1 MKFAVIGAGSWGT
14 TLAGILCENDNEV
27 TLWAREPEVVEGIN
41 KHKKNPFFVENLRLP
56 ETIKS
61 TNSIDQALEK
71 ADYAVLA
78 IPSGFLHS
86 VISPCADK
94 LKRMKGIINVAKGFE
109 RGTGKRIS
117 QVICQVLNI
126 EENSKED
133 FVACLSGPNLA
144 DEMSQKK
151 LGACVIAC
159 PREDIAETMQNC
171 FSRPYFRVYRHID
184 RTGVE
189 LGGTLKNI
197 FAIGAGIVDGLE
209 LGDNAKAA
217 YLTRS
222 LHELVRLGTSL
233 GGDTQTF
240 YGLTGL
246 GDLMATTS
254 SPLSRN
260 HKLGV
265 AIARGISLENFVS
278 STKMVVEGVETAKI
292 ANDWGK
298 KLTLQLP
305 ITEELC
311 RVLFEERPPEL
322 AAANLMGR
330 SLKSETE

>member
-14 TLAGILCENDNEV
+14 TLSNLLCENGCEV
-27 TLWAREPEVVEGIN
+27 KLWAREPEVVSGIN
-41 KHKKNPFFVENLRLP
+41 ENRKNPFFVSHLSLHENLRCTGNL
-56 ETIKS
+56 E
-61 TNSIDQALEK
+61 DALK
-71 ADYAVLA
+71 DSQLVLLS
-78 IPSGFLHS
+78 IPSGFIRTVLEPYS
-86 VISPCADK
+86 NSLKK
-94 LKRMKGIINVAKGFE
+94 LTGIVNVAKGFE
-109 RGTGKRIS
+109 RGSGRRVS
-117 QVICQVLNI
+117 QVICDMLGFL
-126 EENSKED
+126 EGSD
-133 FVACLSGPNLA
+133 SDRVACLSGPNLA
-144 DEMSQKK
+144 DEVAQKK
-151 LGACVIAC
+151 LGASVIATHHT
-159 PREDIAETMQNC
+159 DLSALLQKC
-171 FSRPYFRVYRHID
+171 FSNNYFRVYRHDD

-222 LHELVRLGTSL
+222 LHELVRLGTAL
-233 GGDTQTF
+233 GGQPQTF

-260 HKLGV
+260 HKLGQ
-265 AIARGISLENFVS
+265 AIARGVSLKEFTE

-292 ANDWGK
+292 ASEWGK

-311 RVLFEERPPEL
+311 KVLFAECPPDI

-330 SLKSETE
+330 SLKAENE

>member
-14 TLAGILCENDNEV
+14 TLANLLCENGHEV
-27 TLWAREPEVVEGIN
+27 TIWAREPEVVEGIN
-41 KHKKNPFFVENLRLP
+41 SSSRNPFFVNHLCLHKNLQCTGDIP
-56 ETIKS
+56 
-61 TNSIDQALEK
+61 DALSG
-71 ADYAVLA
+71 AQIALLS
-78 IPSGFLHS
+78 IPSGFIRPTLEPHRA
-86 VISPCADK
+86 VLQK
-94 LKRMKGIINVAKGFE
+94 LRGIVNVAKGFE
-109 RGTGKRIS
+109 RGSGRRVS
-117 QVICQVLNI
+117 QVICDLLNI
-126 EENSKED
+126 EPESSED
-133 FVACLSGPNLA
+133 KVACLSGPNLA
-144 DEMSQKK
+144 DEVAQRKI
-151 LGACVIAC
+151 GASVIAS
-159 PREDIAETMQNC
+159 PDEDLSATLQQS
-171 FSRPYFRVYRHID
+171 FSNSYFRVYRHDD

-222 LHELVRLGTSL
+222 LHELVRLGSAL
-233 GGDTQTF
+233 GGQPNTF

-260 HKLGV
+260 HKLGQ
-265 AIARGISLENFVS
+265 AIARGTTLKEFTA

-292 ANDWGK
+292 ASEWGK

-311 RVLFEERPPEL
+311 RVLFAECPPDI

-330 SLKSETE
+330 SLKAENE